1 MTQDNRWDNNK
12 NALNDFTD
20 NSVNTYIIPAE
31 KIKDISSI
39 LADIFPQV
47 SNIILEYQDWRE
59 EESYQISFE
68 IEKKI
73 SYNEVYK
80 YKTILEEYWS
90 YIIPVDAYLNLLD
103 TNTPWVRLSF
113 LKNIR
118 KVYLDVLFELNT
130 ENEEKISFIK
140 RVKWDS
146 IIEGV
151 LSKIY
156 NAYILSPNRSTT
168 HSKED
173 IQLAIIVI
181 ICKAFIECKILEN
194 PNL

>member
-1 MTQDNRWDNNK
+1 M
-12 NALNDFTD
+12 
-20 NSVNTYIIPAE
+20 
-31 KIKDISSI
+31 
-39 LADIFPQV
+39 ADIFPQV